1 MNATSCGR
9 SFKRRHRGSLSR
21 RLVFP
26 IEAVLVLAAVLV
38 TPVGAE
44 TGHRSQA
51 VPSQQFG
58 VGIARCTF
66 VDHSRSVL
74 NYSSRPFR
82 VLSASRT
89 LVTEIRYPTQQNAG
103 EPAEVH
109 GALPVARSGGYPMV
123 VFAHGYDVTPDTYAA
138 LLDAWA
144 RAGFVVVAPIF
155 PDESA
160 FEVAAQHGANTE
172 DDLANEPGD
181 LVFVTKQVLQTSNVE
196 SSTCPILN
204 GLVDPSEIALAG
216 HSDGAQAV
224 GMLAYDH
231 GLDPQG
237 ENYASLRTGI
247 SYRSVIIL
255 SGAEDITQSYADEA
269 SRPDLLVVQSL
280 ADQCNPARFGV
291 HLYDAIRQP
300 NKWFLELLTAHH
312 LPPFDGADAPAFGVA
327 TAVTIRFL
335 QWSLQGDVSPN
346 NLVVVGN
353 ERPAIAR
360 MFVGANGP
368 SLKHV
373 APVRESCG
381 RN

>member
-1 MNATSCGR
+1 
-9 SFKRRHRGSLSR
+9 
-21 RLVFP
+21 VFP

-255 SGAEDITQSYADEA
+255 SGAEDIAQSYADEA

-280 ADQCNPARFGV
+280 ADQCNPVRFGV
-291 HLYDAIRQP
+291 QLYDGIRQP